1 MNTSVEYILCA
12 TIKRL
17 KRRNQKVIHIM
28 KELMISQIQN
38 QDIDIMIFIRGSLMK
53 WISLQKLKVSI
64 PRKGRFVNRKE
75 AYKIA
80 LKAGQIKKNRDF
92 PNMKLLYSEDL
103 Y

>member
-1 MNTSVEYILCA
+1 MDIFPKAQGFYTS
-12 TIKRL
+12 
-17 KRRNQKVIHIM
+17 
-28 KELMISQIQN
+28 
-38 QDIDIMIFIRGSLMK
+38 
-53 WISLQKLKVSI
+53 
-64 PRKGRFVNRKE
+64 KGRFVNRKE